1 MLDRT
6 VPKFL
11 AVGVANTIVGLGVI
25 YAMKLFARADDVS
38 ANIVGYAVG
47 LAFSFVV
54 NRRWTFAAHGDAL
67 GSLLR
72 FLAIFALAYPANL
85 AAVLMLI
92 KVGIDPYWSQALG
105 VVPYTVIF
113 YVGSRWY
120 AFRSSNGSV
129 RR

>member
-25 YAMKLFARADDVS
+25 YAMKLFASADDVS
-38 ANIVGYAVG
+38 ANVVGYAVG
-47 LAFSFVV
+47 LAFSFAL
-54 NRRWTFAAHGDAL
+54 NRRWTFAAHGDVL

-85 AAVLMLI
+85 AAVLMFI
-92 KVGIDPYWSQALG
+92 KIGVDPYWSQALG

-120 AFRSSNGSV
+120 AFRSSKSSV

>member
-1 MLDRT
+1 
-6 VPKFL
+6 
-11 AVGVANTIVGLGVI
+11 
-25 YAMKLFARADDVS
+25 
-38 ANIVGYAVG
+38 

-92 KVGIDPYWSQALG
+92 NVGVDPYWSQALG

>member
-25 YAMKLFARADDVS
+25 YAMKLFASADDIS

-54 NRRWTFAAHGDAL
+54 NRRWTFAARGDAL

-92 KVGIDPYWSQALG
+92 NVGVDPYWSQALG

-120 AFRSSNGSV
+120 AFRSSSGSV